1 MSGIVR
7 IDDEVI
13 TTDDFIRS
21 LKLSGQFEGLVE
33 QMVRDRLTARA
44 ARQAGLQLAPE
55 QIQERADDFRRALGL
70 HRAADTNH
78 YLDALGVSLDEFE
91 TWITDS
97 LYQEKMME
105 QVCNDAS
112 VARYFSLNSPR
123 FDSVEVS
130 HIVLDG
136 EGAAREMMSVLQEEP
151 EAFAEMA
158 REHSIDDGTRQQGG
172 AIGKVLRGSL
182 KGDIEARV
190 FNARAGELL
199 GPFPSPDGA
208 CYEIFCVNAR
218 HPAALDADTSAEI
231 RRLLREEWLMAR
243 AQEHVIEACPVR

>member
-1 MSGIVR
+1 MQGIVR

-13 TTDDFIRS
+13 TTDDFIRT

-44 ARQAGLQLAPE
+44 ARQLGVQIPDDR
-55 QIQERADDFRRALGL
+55 IQERADDFRRALGL

-91 TWITDS
+91 TWIMDG
-97 LYQEKMME
+97 LYQETMME
-105 QVCNDAS
+105 QVCSEAA
-112 VARYFSLNSPR
+112 VAQYFTLNSPR

-130 HIVLDG
+130 HIVVDG

-158 REHSIDDGTRQQGG
+158 REHSVDTDTRAQGG
-172 AIGKVLRGSL
+172 VIGKVLRGAL

-218 HPAALDADTSAEI
+218 HPAALDADTTAEV

-243 AQEHVIEACPVR
+243 AQEHVIEACPAR

>member
-13 TTDDFIRS
+13 TTDDFIRI

-105 QVCNDAS
+105 QVCSDAA
-112 VARYFSLNSPR
+112 VAQYFSLNSPR

-130 HIVLDG
+130 HIVVDS

-190 FNARAGELL
+190 FNAREGELL
-199 GPFPSPDGA
+199 GPFPSPDGGFH
-208 CYEIFCVNAR
+208 EIFCVNAR
-218 HPAALDADTSAEI
+218 HPAALDADTAAEI

-243 AQEHVIEACPVR
+243 AHEHVIEACPVR

>member
-1 MSGIVR
+1 MAGIVR

-13 TTDDFIRS
+13 TTDDFIRT

-44 ARQAGLQLAPE
+44 ARQANLPISPE
-55 QIQERADDFRRALGL
+55 QVQERADEFRRVLGL

-91 TWITDS
+91 AYITDS
-97 LYQEKMME
+97 LYQEKMLE
-105 QVCNDAS
+105 QVGSEAA
-112 VARYFSLNSPR
+112 VAQYFKLNSPR

-130 HIVLDG
+130 HIVVDS
-136 EGAAREMMSVLQEEP
+136 EGAAKEMMSVLQEEP

-158 REHSIDDGTRQQGG
+158 REHSIDTDTRGQGG
-172 AIGKVLRGSL
+172 VIGKVLRGAL

-190 FNARAGELL
+190 FNAREGELL

-208 CYEIFCVNAR
+208 FHEIFCVNAK
-218 HPAALDADTSAEI
+218 HPATLDADTAAEI

-243 AQEHVIEACPVR
+243 AQEHVIEACPAR

>member
-1 MSGIVR
+1 LDQPTRSNSCAGSCPAAGGFMPGIVR

-13 TTDDFIRS
+13 TTEDFIRT

-44 ARQAGLQLAPE
+44 ARQAGLQLQPE
-55 QIQERADDFRRALGL
+55 QIQERADEFRRVLGL

-91 TWITDS
+91 TYITDS
-97 LYQEKMME
+97 LYQEKMLE
-105 QVCNDAS
+105 QVGNEAA
-112 VARYFSLNSPR
+112 VGQYFTLNSPR

-130 HIVLDG
+130 HIVLDS
-136 EGAAREMMSVLQEEP
+136 EGAAREMMSVLEEEP

-158 REHSIDDGTRQQGG
+158 REHSTDETRAQAGR
-172 AIGKVLRGSL
+172 IGKVLRGAL

-190 FNARAGELL
+190 FNAREGELL
-199 GPFPSPDGA
+199 GPFASPDGA
-208 CYEIFCVNAR
+208 FHEIFRVDAR
-218 HPAALDADTSAEI
+218 HPA
-231 RRLLREEWLMAR
+231 
-243 AQEHVIEACPVR
+243 

>member
-1 MSGIVR
+1 MPGIVR

-13 TTDDFIRS
+13 TTDDFIRT

-44 ARQAGLQLAPE
+44 ARQAGLQLKPE
-55 QIQERADDFRRALGL
+55 QIQERADEFRRVLGL

-91 TWITDS
+91 DYITDS

-105 QVCNDAS
+105 QVCSEEA
-112 VARYFSLNSPR
+112 VAQYFKLNSPR
-123 FDSVEVS
+123 FDSIEVS
-130 HIVLDG
+130 HIVLDT

-158 REHSIDDGTRQQGG
+158 REHSVDADSRGQGG
-172 AIGKVLRGSL
+172 VIGKVLRGAL

-190 FNARAGELL
+190 FNAREGELL

-208 CYEIFCVNAR
+208 FHEIFCVNAK
-218 HPAALDADTSAEI
+218 HPATLDADTAAEI
-231 RRLLREEWLMAR
+231 RRLLREAWLMAR
-243 AQEHVIEACPVR
+243 AQEHVIEACPAR

>member
-1 MSGIVR
+1 MPGIVR
-7 IDDEVI
+7 IDDDVI
-13 TTDDFIRS
+13 TTDDFIRT

-44 ARQAGLQLAPE
+44 ARQAGLQLQAE
-55 QIQERADDFRRALGL
+55 QVQERADEFRRVLGL

-91 TWITDS
+91 DYITDS

-105 QVCNDAS
+105 QVCSEAA
-112 VARYFSLNSPR
+112 VAQYFKLNSPR

-130 HIVLDG
+130 HIVLDT

-158 REHSIDDGTRQQGG
+158 REHSVDTDSREQGG
-172 AIGKVLRGSL
+172 VIGKVLRGAL

-190 FNARAGELL
+190 FNAREGELL

-208 CYEIFCVNAR
+208 FHEIFCVNAK
-218 HPAALDADTSAEI
+218 HPATLDADTAAEI
-231 RRLLREEWLMAR
+231 RRLLREAWLMAR
-243 AQEHVIEACPVR
+243 AQEHVIEACPAR